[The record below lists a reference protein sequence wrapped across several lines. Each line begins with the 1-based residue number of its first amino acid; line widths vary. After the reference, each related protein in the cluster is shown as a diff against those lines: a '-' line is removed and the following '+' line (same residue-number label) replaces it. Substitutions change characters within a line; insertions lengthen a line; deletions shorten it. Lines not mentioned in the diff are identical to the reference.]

1 MFNTIKSYN
10 LEDELENILN
20 ELMNEGQIFLNSV
33 SKFQFKRDELFIGTL
48 ERNSKG
54 MSYVMINGEKIII
67 DLDGTY
73 GYPPS
78 FLEEAFGGLVRAY
91 PAEDFSQIF
100 EFITFDEPELKERIA
115 NYIKNG
121 NADSKARR

>member
-1 MFNTIKSYN
+1 MERVIRVAMDFSDTPGARFRSQGDFSGEEFRERILIPAV
-10 LEDELENILN
+10 LEA
-20 ELMNEGQIFLNSV
+20 
-33 SKFQFKRDELFIGTL
+33 KK
-48 ERNSKG
+48 
-54 MSYVMINGEKIII
+54 NGEKIII